1 MAKIRRSFKG
11 EDSFEGRERRRK
23 NYERQRS
30 KEMMDFAAEELG
42 KVIRQIKRDR
52 TYR

>member
-1 MAKIRRSFKG
+1 MKSRRSFN
-11 EDSFEGRERRRK
+11 EDSFEGREKKRK
-23 NYERQRS
+23 SFERQRN

-52 TYR
+52 MYK